1 MGYEQQTLS
10 LHCDRQSIINLSKNQ
25 MYHARTKYI
34 VVRYHK
40 IKELNSSS
48 EILWEKVNI
57 EDNTIDLLKKM
68 LPFAKF

>member
-1 MGYEQQTLS
+1 
-10 LHCDRQSIINLSKNQ
+10 
-25 MYHARTKYI
+25 MYHARMKYI